1 MERDDHLEQLREAA
15 ERLAVEIRQ
24 SIAAG
29 ATITQISVT
38 TGIPEHEIERIQTNG
53 VRDQA

>member
-1 MERDDHLEQLREAA
+1 MERDDHLKQLREAS

-29 ATITQISVT
+29 ASVTQISVT
-38 TGIPEHEIERIQTNG
+38 TGIPEHEIERIHTQD